1 MENIIA
7 KIKKIP
13 KYIFIIFAVNLM
25 LCSVIIALVH
35 GMRNRSELQYSQM
48 AAERW
53 RSGKMEYSEVS
64 VFYDSSKSLMASE
77 LSSVRNGIHKKLSE
91 DSYIKESIDK
101 RDWIDAYS
109 AEKTEEVRYN
119 DNSIK
124 VKVYAVGGD
133 FFQIHPIPLKN
144 GNYLDLVSSD
154 VNQILLD
161 EYSAWLLFG
170 STEVAGM
177 KVWIGN
183 SVFTVTGVVQLSED
197 KDFLEAY
204 GNSNAVY
211 VPINAY
217 SRADKKSD
225 DKAPDVSEE
234 EDEPLKVT
242 CYEAVM
248 PNPIK
253 NYALN
258 TVANAVGV
266 EFKSDEEKEKDRST
280 LEFGGVEVVENTG
293 RYKLIPLI
301 QSYKKAKYVDMRT
314 NSIVYPYWENIAR
327 YEERK
332 DYRTLWTI
340 AVLLIIPIATLIALI
355 VYIYKNRRIF
365 KAPFTK
371 LKQFISNKMEERKTK
386 RYYEMQKEKEE
397 ARLNDSESDDDESD
411 DID

>member
-1 MENIIA
+1 MKKILLIMMAMFAFGIQNVCAQDAIKIVTNHPDF
-7 KIKKIP
+7 KIKVKR
-13 KYIFIIFAVNLM
+13 
-25 LCSVIIALVH
+25 C
-35 GMRNRSELQYSQM
+35 
-48 AAERW
+48 AA
-53 RSGKMEYSEVS
+53 SGKTVYIDLILNNTGYNDVEGLAAWGSGGN
-64 VFYDSSKSLMASE
+64 ASE
-77 LSSVRNGIHKKLSE
+77 
-91 DSYIKESIDK
+91 
-101 RDWIDAYS
+101 AYDD
-109 AEKTEEVRYN
+109 EGNIYR